1 MLSTAVCRG
10 EGGSEEG
17 SFVGVVLDDFS
28 YSFLLLS
35 AFRTR
40 TVNEQIRILNK
51 VLTILDYGTCC
62 GFLLHAFIFN
72 ASISF
77 KKNHYC
83 CAISFVLT

>member
-28 YSFLLLS
+28 YLFLLLS

-40 TVNEQIRILNK
+40 TVNEQI
-51 VLTILDYGTCC
+51 
-62 GFLLHAFIFN
+62 
-72 ASISF
+72 
-77 KKNHYC
+77 
-83 CAISFVLT
+83 